1 ADPRRVPQGRLMAR
15 TLLPV
20 VGGVLGGMVG
30 GPMGA
35 RIGFAAGSVIGS
47 IVDPV
52 QVRGPSIGETGAQT
66 SAEGAPR
73 AIVYGTA
80 PVTGNVIACG
90 ELVKR
95 WVKESGGG
103 GKGGKPK
110 VKREHAYRA
119 YAIRICEGPIA
130 GVLRV
135 WEDDKLVYD
144 VRPESP
150 ILAESQK
157 WIANK
162 TIYLGDEEQLPDP
175 VLQAQVSGASDTPA
189 YRGTAY

>member
-1 ADPRRVPQGRLMAR
+1 RARADPRVQPARRRRARARARARCALAVADPRRVPQGRLMAR

-73 AIVYGTA
+73 A
-80 PVTGNVIACG
+80 
-90 ELVKR
+90 
-95 WVKESGGG
+95 
-103 GKGGKPK
+103 
-110 VKREHAYRA
+110 
-119 YAIRICEGPIA
+119 
-130 GVLRV
+130 
-135 WEDDKLVYD
+135 
-144 VRPESP
+144 
-150 ILAESQK
+150 
-157 WIANK
+157 
-162 TIYLGDEEQLPDP
+162 
-175 VLQAQVSGASDTPA
+175 
-189 YRGTAY
+189 